1 MMLFIGKTDGKKER
15 NLMILKELIYIITIA
30 DEGSISRAADRLFM
44 AQSSLSEFLKQY
56 EGELGTKL
64 FMRTSSGVRPT
75 ASGHLLVEQGRQ
87 MLSHYKKI
95 QNEISDIEDL
105 KTGSLELGI
114 STFRGTYLLPAVLR
128 RFKRLYPGITV
139 NIHEENSLELEQ
151 KILEGTLDMA
161 LVALP
166 MKKLNQ
172 KVDFLLRDEICIIA
186 HKSHPILADAGL
198 SPSGKLFIRLQ
209 DATEYEFVLSPR
221 NTILGDRSR
230 QAFLQAGISPVVYN
244 DQSNAFF
251 AAAMAKEGIG
261 LAFTYRSCVS
271 ETPDINLLSIGPE
284 GEFIDLALVYPDGY
298 RSKAAKELGR
308 LFHERYSQPSL

>member
-1 MMLFIGKTDGKKER
+1 
-15 NLMILKELIYIITIA
+15 MILKELVYLVTIA

-56 EGELGTKL
+56 ESSLGTKL

-75 ASGHLLVEQGRQ
+75 ASGRLLVEQSRQ
-87 MLSHYKKI
+87 ILLSCKKM
-95 QNEISDIEDL
+95 QNEISDIENL
-105 KTGSLELGI
+105 RTGSLELGI
-114 STFRGTYLLPAVLR
+114 STFRGTYLLPGVLR
-128 RFKRLYPGITV
+128 RFKRLYPGVTV

-151 KILEGTLDMA
+151 KILDGTLDMA

-166 MKKLNQ
+166 MKKLDR

-186 HKSHPILADAGL
+186 HKSHPILTDAKR
-198 SPSGKLFIRLQ
+198 SSSGRLFIRLQ
-209 DATEYEFVLSPR
+209 DAIDYEFVLSPR

-230 QAFLQAGISPVVYN
+230 QAFLRAGISPIVYN

-251 AAAMAKEGIG
+251 AAAMAREGIG
-261 LAFTYRSCVS
+261 LAFTYRSCVG

-298 RSKAAKELGR
+298 RSRAAAELGR
-308 LFHERYSQPSL
+308 LFHERYSPPSSAL

>member
-1 MMLFIGKTDGKKER
+1 
-15 NLMILKELIYIITIA
+15 MILKELIYIIAIA

-56 EGELGTKL
+56 ESELGTKL

-75 ASGHLLVEQGRQ
+75 ASGRLLVEQGRQ

-114 STFRGTYLLPAVLR
+114 STFRGTYLLPKVLR
-128 RFKRLYPGITV
+128 HFQLLYPGVRV

-151 KILEGTLDMA
+151 KIMEGSLDMA

-166 MKKLNQ
+166 MQKLNQ

-186 HKSHPILADAGL
+186 HKSHPVLTAAV
-198 SPSGKLFIRLQ
+198 PSQGRLFIRLQ
-209 DATEYEFVLSPR
+209 DAAEYEFVLSPKD
-221 NTILGDRSR
+221 TVLGGRSR
-230 QAFLQAGISPVVYN
+230 QAFARAGISPIVYN

-251 AAAMAKEGIG
+251 AAAMAREGIG
-261 LAFTYRSCVS
+261 LAFSYRSCVR

-284 GEFIDLALVYPDGY
+284 GEYIDLALAYPDGY